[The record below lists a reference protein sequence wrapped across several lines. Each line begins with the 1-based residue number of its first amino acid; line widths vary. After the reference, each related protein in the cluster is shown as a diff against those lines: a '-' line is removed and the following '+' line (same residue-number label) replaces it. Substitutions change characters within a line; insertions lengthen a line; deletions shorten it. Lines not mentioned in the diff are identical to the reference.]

1 MKRRLNKMVLDC
13 PFKIGDLVVDK
24 NADYKLSRFCIC
36 RVTGIEYIDELS
48 DMWFEG
54 VDESPY
60 WFFETEV
67 VYLKQTGDYMTELG
81 DIICYEGYELVSL
94 QEYLAQEPPTLDDYI
109 QLRNSLTIHPD

>member
-1 MKRRLNKMVLDC
+1 MITSC

-24 NADYKLSRFCIC
+24 NADYKLKRFCIC
-36 RVTGIEYIDELS
+36 RVVGIEYIDELS

-67 VYLKQTGDYMTELG
+67 LYVRQSGDYMTELG
-81 DIICYEGYELVSL
+81 DIICYEDHELVSFMDYMN
-94 QEYLAQEPPTLDDYI
+94 QDPYTLDDYI
-109 QLRNSLTIHPD
+109 QLRNDLTIYPD